1 MATESAQPP
10 VESLYPAIEGF
21 IETATG
27 DEVRAVYDSLRESLS
42 LVKGP
47 RAELAKKA
55 GQAIGRTEEL
65 LLFLLDVRQK
75 LEASRK

>member
-1 MATESAQPP
+1 VATESAQPP

-21 IETATG
+21 IETATV
-27 DEVRAVYDSLRESLS
+27 DEVGAVYDSLEEGLS
-42 LVKGP
+42 QVKGP

-55 GQAIGRTEEL
+55 SQAIERTQEL
-65 LLFLLDVRQK
+65 LLFLLEVRQK